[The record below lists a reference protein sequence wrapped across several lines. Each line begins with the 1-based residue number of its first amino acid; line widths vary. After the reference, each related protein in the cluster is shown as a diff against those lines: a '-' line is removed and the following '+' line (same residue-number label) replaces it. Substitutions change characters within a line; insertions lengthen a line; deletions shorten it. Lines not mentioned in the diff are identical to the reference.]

1 MDRLKTDGESSFKR
15 EFDQLDK
22 GNGVVEMRDM
32 PRLIEGV
39 LGRNVRP
46 WIKDRILKM
55 FEANRDGK
63 VSWLDLQDGLRK
75 VMQSTRKD
83 VSFRKR
89 NLPEWLVSNRQVHTQ
104 RAGYDIPPTKA
115 FKSVYGG
122 LANFLHRTVFC
133 SR

>member
-1 MDRLKTDGESSFKR
+1 MDRLNTDGESSFKR

-55 FEANRDGK
+55 FEANKDGK
-63 VSWLDLQDGLRK
+63 VSWLDLEDGLRK
-75 VMQSTRKD
+75 VVISTRTD

-104 RAGYDIPPTKA
+104 RAGCDMKRLQNFQVGIWRPA
-115 FKSVYGG
+115 C
-122 LANFLHRTVFC
+122 ANLTVN
-133 SR
+133 RDVR